1 MNGHIN
7 TAFDVMKEY
16 MVIGAEFDGKYQI
29 PIVES
34 CNTDAIANDT
44 VDFAD
49 SFSRSIKNHK
59 QLCVNFYID
68 DAKFLR
74 LWNNTDKYL

>member
-34 CNTDAIANDT
+34 CNTDASLMTLLTSLT
-44 VDFAD
+44 VLVEA
-49 SFSRSIKNHK
+49 
-59 QLCVNFYID
+59 
-68 DAKFLR
+68 LR
-74 LWNNTDKYL
+74 ITSNCA